1 MGSLT
6 PQGGKLKGSIIMQG
20 ASRRNRAEE
29 RSFHGRGREARKIA
43 EAEYQRLFRRRHVE
57 NLVDLW
63 DFFRSERCV

>member
-1 MGSLT
+1 
-6 PQGGKLKGSIIMQG
+6 MQG

-43 EAEYQRLFRRRHVE
+43 KAEYQRLFRGRHVE

-63 DFFRSERCV
+63 DLFRSERCV